1 MEAQSSRGRA
11 IFLFKFGV
19 FCESL
24 RHEHFKESLEGET
37 FMSIKLD
44 RMDLKI
50 IEALQEDARLSSAEL
65 AERVALTA
73 SPCWRRVKRLE
84 EEGVITG
91 YHAEVDPARLGYKV
105 MAFVHISLARKD
117 AANVRAFEEAVAVI
131 PQVIACYCVSG
142 RYDHQLT
149 VVARDLEE
157 FGQFARDQL
166 GALPG
171 VAEVYSAFVMQN
183 VKTRGR
189 LLPPLAEVG

>member
-1 MEAQSSRGRA
+1 MP
-11 IFLFKFGV
+11 
-19 FCESL
+19 
-24 RHEHFKESLEGET
+24 EGAT

-50 IEALQEDARLSSAEL
+50 IEALQENARLSSAEL
-65 AERVALTA
+65 AERVSLTA

-91 YHAEVDPARLGYKV
+91 YRAEVDAARLGYKV

-117 AANVRAFEEAVAVI
+117 ARNVRAFEEAVATI

-171 VAEVYSAFVMQN
+171 VNEVYSAFVMQN

-189 LLPPLAEVG
+189 LLANLG